1 LASAKTPARSIS
13 VPTRRDKKW
22 ATLPAAKRPSQIGK
36 IISWRQQSRREI
48 LKLDDAI
55 TGQSFLLYSVG
66 PNGVD
71 NGGKSLGTGVGND
84 DIAVRGGPAVL
95 K

>member
-1 LASAKTPARSIS
+1 MPEATAGLGNDVKTIPLDSF
-13 VPTRRDKKW
+13 T
-22 ATLPAAKRPSQIGK
+22 GK
-36 IISWRQQSRREI
+36 P
-48 LKLDDAI
+48 LKYHLLNH
-55 TGQSFLLYSVG
+55 GQSFLLYSLG

-71 NGGKSLGTGVGND
+71 NGGKSLGTGIGND